1 MLYIIKENRTYDQVL
16 GDFKDAQGRPAGNGD
31 PALVMYGENV
41 TPNHHQLAR
50 DYVLLDNF
58 YCNGEVSV
66 DGHDW
71 CDGAIV
77 TDFKQRSWIMSYSR
91 PRHVARK

>member
-1 MLYIIKENRTYDQVL
+1 
-16 GDFKDAQGRPAGNGD
+16 
-31 PALVMYGENV
+31 MYGENV

-77 TDFKQRSWIMSYSR
+77 TDFKQRSWIMSYSN
-91 PRHVARK
+91 HGNIARQRRDGHARGRLPVGPSAAATA